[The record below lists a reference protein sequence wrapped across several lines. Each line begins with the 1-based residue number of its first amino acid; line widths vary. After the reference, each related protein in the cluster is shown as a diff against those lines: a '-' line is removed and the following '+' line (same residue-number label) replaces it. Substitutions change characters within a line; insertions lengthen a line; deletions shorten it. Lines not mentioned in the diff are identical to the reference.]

1 MDEQDVAYLDE
12 KWMRH
17 HVMGVSQG
25 DCVILDGKSV
35 HDNVAAVFGLPERVT
50 REQVVDAC
58 RKALLHEFINGLA
71 DGYDTILG
79 GSEGTMEDG
88 EEKKVNGVTLSGG
101 QRQRLAI
108 ARACIRNPTVLI
120 LDEATSALDPTS
132 RLLVFEALKAIRRN
146 KTTIVITHDLSQI
159 EESDFVYVMRNG
171 EVVEQGFRRDLEAGS
186 STEGSYSSTTSIN
199 AVGDYVF
206 KEMLR
211 SQMGMGGSL
220 PTRDIDAPS
229 TNNNDPFT
237 TSDEKRKTTF
247 EEEYM
252 SLEETDLP
260 APPPTAASRLRP
272 LTLTLGNW
280 MFDVVADLTKTANG
294 PGGALSRLS
303 MIPEQHE
310 SQNQRASIRAS
321 RFIPSDNNNFPPLPK
336 GEMTQVRKSRP
347 TSIAIPSSPT
357 TPTVAYT
364 IPPTRRLSLQFTP
377 TSPVFS
383 LGDGLYSYSNADF
396 GDNVSAM
403 GSEVGLLGSRRN
415 RGYGDDEEK
424 VMEQRGTTAEESRRR
439 RARNERKRWDTEKVV
454 VVPTD
459 KKKRFQV
466 RVDKWKKH
474 AEKVQKEDEAA
485 ASPLGFWQLL
495 WAIYP
500 TVPYKPLLF
509 VGLVICVCSGAMTPI
524 FSYLLSQLMF
534 EVSIGASNVR
544 IINSFGG
551 LVLGIAALDGFLL
564 GFKYFLMETIASS
577 WVMRIRNIAYEKLL
591 AQDKKFFDKANNISP
606 RFVQILVKDGDDARN
621 LIAVVI
627 GQCLVVT
634 AMLGVGLIWALAR
647 GWQLTLVGFAIA
659 PVFAITMAVQTRLVT
674 KCEVRNKRARE
685 DVARGYYSVISNIRG
700 IRTMSLDGL
709 YKREF
714 DAATERALTTG
725 VRGAFVEGCTYGVSS
740 GLIYLAEALLFYVG
754 AVLIA
759 SGTYSYLQMVQT
771 LNLVVFSV
779 TIGSQ
784 LMAFSVLRLSG
795 KSLTDITPA
804 AGWVILDCDPHST
817 EQEIRLVCSSAN
829 HEDVG
834 CNHVFSDGG
843 AEHKVVRLPE
853 SCTEAPF
860 LRIASARVAEDQS
873 IPGHVADTLIKRDGI
888 PPVVHILHVDGNW
901 ASSDVSKVGVVNF
914 EFIGSN
920 SPHTDAEKS
929 GSNSGASQSRSV
941 TYEKRESDG
950 FFEWAGHVYDAVKE
964 AVVPAYNTVKGML
977 VSSYKKFITTMRDLT
992 SFDSNPEFIKSVKL
1006 DTGGEMVTIFHLE
1019 KEAVKCN
1026 VGTTSTL
1033 DVSAGGKI
1041 DAQVKFGLMA
1051 NGSIIPPQI
1060 GSYAVYAVV
1069 NGQVNANVSVDATVT
1084 GNLASKRIR
1093 VAEVAITPLQI
1104 PKIIALGPSIRL
1116 EAQAELDLSLE
1127 VLINT
1132 NLKYAIHDLE
1142 FWYPKKMTEAEPD
1155 AKSGF
1160 KSLDFQ
1166 PSPLSIDATVD
1177 IEAQANI
1184 TAHLIPSLRLGLS
1197 ALNGEVDGSGF
1208 IEVDAWAKLALQG
1221 KASIQAANHK
1231 RRQLYPPGITRP
1243 SYSDFL
1249 IPFSAVPATDTGSV
1263 ATQFSGCLSVLA
1275 GAAVRAG
1282 ASGKLGSLEGD
1293 TPRWEIYQSPEV
1305 SIYSCGTGK
1314 RKSLPKTQT
1323 SSKS

>member
-1 MDEQDVAYLDE
+1 MQ
-12 KWMRH
+12 R
-17 HVMGVSQG
+17 
-25 DCVILDGKSV
+25 
-35 HDNVAAVFGLPERVT
+35 
-50 REQVVDAC
+50 
-58 RKALLHEFINGLA
+58 
-71 DGYDTILG
+71 ILG
-79 GSEGTMEDG
+79 
-88 EEKKVNGVTLSGG
+88 
-101 QRQRLAI
+101 
-108 ARACIRNPTVLI
+108 
-120 LDEATSALDPTS
+120 
-132 RLLVFEALKAIRRN
+132 
-146 KTTIVITHDLSQI
+146 
-159 EESDFVYVMRNG
+159 
-171 EVVEQGFRRDLEAGS
+171 
-186 STEGSYSSTTSIN
+186 
-199 AVGDYVF
+199 
-206 KEMLR
+206 
-211 SQMGMGGSL
+211 
-220 PTRDIDAPS
+220 
-229 TNNNDPFT
+229 
-237 TSDEKRKTTF
+237 
-247 EEEYM
+247 
-252 SLEETDLP
+252 
-260 APPPTAASRLRP
+260 
-272 LTLTLGNW
+272 
-280 MFDVVADLTKTANG
+280 
-294 PGGALSRLS
+294 
-303 MIPEQHE
+303 
-310 SQNQRASIRAS
+310 
-321 RFIPSDNNNFPPLPK
+321 
-336 GEMTQVRKSRP
+336 
-347 TSIAIPSSPT
+347 
-357 TPTVAYT
+357 
-364 IPPTRRLSLQFTP
+364 
-377 TSPVFS
+377 
-383 LGDGLYSYSNADF
+383 
-396 GDNVSAM
+396 
-403 GSEVGLLGSRRN
+403 
-415 RGYGDDEEK
+415 
-424 VMEQRGTTAEESRRR
+424 
-439 RARNERKRWDTEKVV
+439 
-454 VVPTD
+454 
-459 KKKRFQV
+459 
-466 RVDKWKKH
+466 
-474 AEKVQKEDEAA
+474 
-485 ASPLGFWQLL
+485 
-495 WAIYP
+495 
-500 TVPYKPLLF
+500 LLF
-509 VGLVICVCSGAMTPI
+509 SV
-524 FSYLLSQLMF
+524 
-534 EVSIGASNVR
+534 
-544 IINSFGG
+544 G
-551 LVLGIAALDGFLL
+551 LVLGQPANDWNKPCFSG
-564 GFKYFLMETIASS
+564 EC
-577 WVMRIRNIAYEKLL
+577 AY
-591 AQDKKFFDKANNISP
+591 DMHPS
-606 RFVQILVKDGDDARN
+606 
-621 LIAVVI
+621 
-627 GQCLVVT
+627 
-634 AMLGVGLIWALAR
+634 
-647 GWQLTLVGFAIA
+647 
-659 PVFAITMAVQTRLVT
+659 
-674 KCEVRNKRARE
+674 
-685 DVARGYYSVISNIRG
+685 
-700 IRTMSLDGL
+700 
-709 YKREF
+709 
-714 DAATERALTTG
+714 TG
-725 VRGAFVEGCTYGVSS
+725 NS
-740 GLIYLAEALLFYVG
+740 G
-754 AVLIA
+754 
-759 SGTYSYLQMVQT
+759 
-771 LNLVVFSV
+771 
-779 TIGSQ
+779 
-784 LMAFSVLRLSG
+784 VLRLSG

-1243 SYSDFL
+1243 SYTDFL
-1249 IPFSAVPATDTGSV
+1249 APFPAVPTTTDTGSV
-1263 ATQFSGCLSVLA
+1263 AAQFSGCLGVLA

-1305 SIYSCGTGK
+1305 SIYSTCWPHADKRSKIASSPITSSSLERRLSDASDFRCGTGK

-1323 SSKS
+1323 GSKSLSSNASQPTQGTLIGHDKPFDPLSLFH